1 MLWTAVVSLP
11 LAIAVIELSA
21 RLGLVI
27 DQGIA
32 TIVRRN
38 FIKPLV
44 YPVLALVVVANTF
57 NIGADLGAMAA
68 SLRLLV
74 PIPLIIGVAVFA
86 VGMTA
91 LEVWV
96 PYR

>member
-1 MLWTAVVSLP
+1 MDRVVSLP

-21 RLGLVI
+21 RLGLVT

-32 TIVRRN
+32 TVVRRN
-38 FIKPLV
+38 FIKPVV

-68 SLRLLV
+68 SY
-74 PIPLIIGVAVFA
+74 GCS
-86 VGMTA
+86 
-91 LEVWV
+91 
-96 PYR
+96 YRYRSSPVSLCSPWA